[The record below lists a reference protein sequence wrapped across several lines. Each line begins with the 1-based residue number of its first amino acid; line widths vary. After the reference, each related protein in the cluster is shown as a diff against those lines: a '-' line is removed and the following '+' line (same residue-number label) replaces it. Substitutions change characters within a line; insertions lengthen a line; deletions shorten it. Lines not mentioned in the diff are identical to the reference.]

1 MPKAL
6 LLENIH
12 PDAAQ
17 SLRDHGF
24 EVECL
29 KGALSEDELIDALE
43 GVDLLGIRSKTSVA
57 RKVIDARPT
66 LTAVGCFCIGT
77 NQVDLEYAG
86 KNGIA
91 VFNAP
96 YSNTR
101 SVVELVIGDIICL
114 MRRIRRDVNE
124 RGRSMDS
131 VMAQYQKTVR
141 PMFLQFIEP
150 SKQYADI
157 IVPRGG
163 KNRIAIDIL
172 KAKIS
177 QFFE

>member
-43 GVDLLGIRSKTSVA
+43 GVDLLGIRSKTSVT

-77 NQVDLEYAG
+77 NRW
-86 KNGIA
+86 I
-91 VFNAP
+91 
-96 YSNTR
+96 SNTR
-101 SVVELVIGDIICL
+101 ARTASPSST
-114 MRRIRRDVNE
+114 RRIRI
-124 RGRSMDS
+124 
-131 VMAQYQKTVR
+131 
-141 PMFLQFIEP
+141 P
-150 SKQYADI
+150 
-157 IVPRGG
+157 VPWW
-163 KNRIAIDIL
+163 
-172 KAKIS
+172 S
-177 QFFE
+177 W